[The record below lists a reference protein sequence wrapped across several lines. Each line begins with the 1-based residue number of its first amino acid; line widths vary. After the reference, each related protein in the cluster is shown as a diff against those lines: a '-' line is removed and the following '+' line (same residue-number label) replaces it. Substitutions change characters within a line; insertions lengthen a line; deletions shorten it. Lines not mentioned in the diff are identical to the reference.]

1 MDRAGHKH
9 DIILNNIWSNQT
21 IQISNVNKREEKL
34 FTAEKVCTEEGKK
47 EIQDLK
53 DAGWS
58 SYFRKD
64 GSTLMY
70 RSNLVGHEVKFN
82 GQTVNLGLDELT
94 LPKLAN
100 SFRDYRIMIDRE
112 KPIRGNYIKVVNDQQ
127 VSVAVKDWN
136 DRAIADKQQRRAGLQ
151 RSVEKIGVI
160 KQHQQEKEAVEQA
173 QRDAQIAKAN
183 ERIQNKSGRKI

>member
-1 MDRAGHKH
+1 M
-9 DIILNNIWSNQT
+9 
-21 IQISNVNKREEKL
+21 
-34 FTAEKVCTEEGKK
+34 
-47 EIQDLK
+47 K
-53 DAGWS
+53 DAVWS

>member
-1 MDRAGHKH
+1 
-9 DIILNNIWSNQT
+9 
-21 IQISNVNKREEKL
+21 
-34 FTAEKVCTEEGKK
+34 
-47 EIQDLK
+47 
-53 DAGWS
+53 
-58 SYFRKD
+58 
-64 GSTLMY
+64 MY

-173 QRDAQIAKAN
+173 QRDAQIAEAN

>member
-1 MDRAGHKH
+1 
-9 DIILNNIWSNQT
+9 
-21 IQISNVNKREEKL
+21 
-34 FTAEKVCTEEGKK
+34 
-47 EIQDLK
+47 
-53 DAGWS
+53 
-58 SYFRKD
+58 
-64 GSTLMY
+64 MY

-100 SFRDYRIMIDRE
+100 SFRDCRIMIDRE

>member
-1 MDRAGHKH
+1 M
-9 DIILNNIWSNQT
+9 
-21 IQISNVNKREEKL
+21 
-34 FTAEKVCTEEGKK
+34 
-47 EIQDLK
+47 
-53 DAGWS
+53 
-58 SYFRKD
+58 
-64 GSTLMY
+64 
-70 RSNLVGHEVKFN
+70 
-82 GQTVNLGLDELT
+82 
-94 LPKLAN
+94 PKLAN

>member
-1 MDRAGHKH
+1 
-9 DIILNNIWSNQT
+9 
-21 IQISNVNKREEKL
+21 
-34 FTAEKVCTEEGKK
+34 
-47 EIQDLK
+47 
-53 DAGWS
+53 
-58 SYFRKD
+58 
-64 GSTLMY
+64 MY